1 MNVNYISFFLMLVCS
16 LLAFKIYLIRKENAD
31 VAELLLKTE
40 GDAVVLNEKK
50 IVCENDV
57 KSQEGA
63 LKELSEALEMRKK
76 ENEEVQ
82 KNLNICTQDLAAKKA
97 EKEAEAKSEVNNTET
112 ESDPQVRA
120 AVKYL

>member
-16 LLAFKIYLIRKENAD
+16 LLALKIYLIRKENAD
-31 VAELLLKTE
+31 VAELLVKTE
-40 GDAVVLNEKK
+40 GDAVVLKEKK
-50 IVCENDV
+50 IVYENDV

-112 ESDPQVRA
+112 ESDPKVRA